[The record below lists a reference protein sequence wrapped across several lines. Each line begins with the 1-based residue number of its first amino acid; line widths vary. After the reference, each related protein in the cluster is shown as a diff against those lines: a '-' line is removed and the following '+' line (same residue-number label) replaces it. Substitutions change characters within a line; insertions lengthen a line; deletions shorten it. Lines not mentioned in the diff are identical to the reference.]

1 MSSIHNATPMGAPLP
16 DGDLPYDITRPSR
29 RIITTE
35 AKELRQRREA
45 EAADR
50 ASKNAVGDSADRVEV
65 SAEAEI
71 LLRRGEG
78 RADVDEAHKQRIADL
93 RERYLEGRLNT
104 PELVDQAA
112 TAILGG

>member
-1 MSSIHNATPMGAPLP
+1 MP

-35 AKELRQRREA
+35 AKELRHRREA
-45 EAADR
+45 EALDR
-50 ASKNAVGDSADRVEV
+50 ASKHESSDSSDRVEV

-71 LLRRGEG
+71 LLRR
-78 RADVDEAHKQRIADL
+78 ADVGATEGDDDRKQRIAEL

-104 PELVDQAA
+104 PELVDKAA
-112 TAILGG
+112 TTLLGG